1 MKRSPLT
8 LLIGLLL
15 IVIFGLLLFTFQVRQ
30 SEVVVVTTF
39 GKPTRTITE
48 PGLKARLPWGIQMIH
63 RFDQRVQNFEDKFTE
78 GLTQNGYNLLTSV
91 YVGWKITDAMA
102 FYPKFAGSA
111 EPIAEAE
118 KVLQGL
124 LSNAKSAVV
133 GKHPLSDFVSANP
146 EANKFAAIEDEIL
159 AQLQSQVSANN
170 YGLKIEFLGIKKLG
184 LPESVTQ
191 SVLEQMTSERK
202 VLADK
207 LTSEGET
214 EAQNIRSDADRR
226 AAELQ
231 ANAEGQATQIRG
243 EGEAAAAKYLKVFQ
257 QNPEL
262 ANFIFRLNA
271 LESSLKERATLIFDG
286 RTSPFDLFY
295 GSGIATN
302 PPPRIPVKNEQ

>member
-8 LLIGLLL
+8 LIIGALLLL
-15 IVIFGLLLFTFQVRQ
+15 IFALLLFTFQVRQ

-39 GKPTRTITE
+39 GQPTGKPITQ
-48 PGLKARLPWGIQMIH
+48 PGLYLRLPWGIQMLH

-78 GLTQNGYNLLTSV
+78 SLTQNGYNLLTAV
-91 YVGWKITDAMA
+91 YVGWKITDPMA
-102 FYPKFAGSA
+102 FFPKFAGTP
-111 EPIAEAE
+111 EPIGEAE

-146 EANKFAAIEDEIL
+146 DDNKFVGIESEML
-159 AQLQSQVSANN
+159 GALQSQVSANN

-207 LTSEGET
+207 LQSEGET
-214 EAQNIRSDADRR
+214 EAQNIRSDAERR
-226 AAELQ
+226 AQELL
-231 ANAEGQATQIRG
+231 ADADGEATRIRG
-243 EGEAAAAKYLKVFQ
+243 KAEAEAAKSLTVFK

-262 ANFIFRLNA
+262 ANFISGLNA
-271 LESSLKERATLIFDG
+271 LESSLKERSTLIFDQ
-286 RTSPFDLFY
+286 RTQPFGILGGVSSNLFKM
-295 GSGIATN
+295 T
-302 PPPRIPVKNEQ
+302 K

>member
-8 LLIGLLL
+8 LAIGLLL

-39 GKPTRTITE
+39 GKPTRTITK
-48 PGLKARLPWGIQMIH
+48 PGLYGRLPWGIQMIH
-63 RFDQRVQNFEDKFTE
+63 RFDNRVQNFEDKFTE
-78 GLTQNGYNLLTSV
+78 GLTQNGYNLLTAV
-91 YVGWKITDAMA
+91 YVGWKITDPMS
-102 FYPKFAGSA
+102 FFPKFAGST

-118 KVLQGL
+118 RVLQGL

-133 GKHPLSDFVSANP
+133 GKHPLSDFVSADAA
-146 EANKFAAIEDEIL
+146 ANKFAAIEDEIL
-159 AQLQSQVSANN
+159 ASLQGQVSANN

-207 LTSEGET
+207 LQSEGET
-214 EAQNIRSDADRR
+214 EAQNIRSDAERR
-226 AAELQ
+226 AAELL

-243 EGEAAAAKYLKVFQ
+243 EGEAAAAKFLSVFQ
-257 QNPEL
+257 QNPQL

-271 LESSLKERATLIFDG
+271 LEGSLKERTTLIFDG
-286 RTSPFDLFY
+286 RTPPFDLFN
-295 GSGIATN
+295 GSGMATN
-302 PPPRIPVKNEQ
+302 LTPRIPVKSQ